1 MKKRRI
7 KKSVIKKAIILV
19 LLIIVI
25 IGIKITVN
33 TIKYH
38 KTNEYKLKKLGYTIE
53 EINKITSDSDEN
65 ITYVLT
71 NEYNQTIV
79 DIMNQKYYLQKNLE
93 KYVNYKKEHEDK
105 ELEEV
110 IRTININRDKE
121 FYTDIKETNVEL
133 KELMLVNKYNKL
145 PDTYEP
151 ENITNIS
158 LTYSYSGNKTSQEA
172 LEYYKKMH
180 EAAKQE
186 GINLVISSAYRSY
199 QEQQETYDEY
209 EKIKGDGIENY
220 AARPGHSEHQTGLAF
235 DILTLGVTTTKFDQ
249 TKEFEWLKENSYKY
263 GFILR
268 YPKGKED
275 ITGYDYE
282 SWHYRYVGE
291 QAAKIIHDEDLTFEE
306 YYAYY
311 VEK

>member
-1 MKKRRI
+1 MKKRKI
-7 KKSVIKKAIILV
+7 KKSVIKKAIIL
-19 LLIIVI
+19 LIII
-25 IGIKITVN
+25 IAIIATKITIS

-38 KTNEYKLKKLGYTIE
+38 KTNEYKLKKIGYTIE
-53 EINKITSDSDEN
+53 EIGIITNDSDEN
-65 ITYVLT
+65 INYVLT
-71 NEYNQTIV
+71 NEYNQTII

-93 KYVNYKKEHEDK
+93 KYVNYKKEHEEK
-105 ELEEV
+105 SLEEV

-121 FYTDIKETNVEL
+121 FYTEIKETKVEQ

-145 PDTYEP
+145 PESYEP
-151 ENITNIS
+151 ENIINIP
-158 LTYSYSGNKTSQEA
+158 LAYSYSGNKTSQEA

-209 EKIKGDGIENY
+209 EQIKGDGIENY

-249 TKEFEWLKENSYKY
+249 TEEFNWLKENSYKY

-291 QAAKIIHDEDLTFEE
+291 QAAKIIHNEDLTFEE

-311 VEK
+311 IEK